1 MFKYSILLVIF
12 LISGCASL
20 GGGVVDALNPL
31 KDDKGIDVTAQIG
44 KNNDSEKSTVK
55 VESGTTKQN
64 ADKITNDT
72 AYNDSVVNQ
81 ITNNLEPWQMAILV
95 LCAGAALPSF
105 REMYVG
111 AKVVVSDVLGALV
124 VYPVKSVANYF
135 KGDKD
140 GDIK

>member
-1 MFKYSILLVIF
+1 MNKILVMIAF
-12 LISGCASL
+12 LFLTGCASMP
-20 GGGVVDALNPL
+20 GGVIDAINPFK
-31 KDDKGIDVTAQIG
+31 KDSGIDVTAQVG
-44 KNNDSEKSTVK
+44 KNNESEKSAVK

-64 ADKITNDT
+64 ADKISNDT

-124 VYPVKSVANYF
+124 VYPVKSIANYF

-140 GDIK
+140 GNVK